1 MPSSREAGIQHLP
14 PWLRGTSHQP
24 LLLFFDEVLRPAARQ
39 LQVQAGLMR
48 QVVQIQPSRRLL
60 GNGLLNL
67 GALVPLIERGDRDNL
82 RPHSQ
87 GCLQGCLVVLAID
100 PVPRI
105 VVVPRPDAGVNVAR
119 PHAGNEHEVVGI
131 AKVLHSFPVLMGGA
145 EGETVGGE
153 VGVHAVKS
161 SSQDVMGVAL
171 LHQQRYED
179 PVIGGVAD

>member
-1 MPSSREAGIQHLP
+1 M
-14 PWLRGTSHQP
+14 
-24 LLLFFDEVLRPAARQ
+24 LRPAARQ

-67 GALVPLIERGDRDNL
+67 GALVPLVERGDRDDL
-82 RPHSQ
+82 GPHRQ
-87 GCLQGCLVVLAID
+87 GCLQGRLIVLAID

-153 VGVHAVKS
+153 VGVHAIKS
-161 SSQDVMGVAL
+161 SGQDVMGVAL
-171 LHQQRYED
+171 LHQQCYED
-179 PVIGGVAD
+179 PIIGGVAD